1 MHGECYVSPNGF
13 WSRFVQLV
21 EVQGTAEESTA
32 ILSSKDEVDVI
43 GRLESCGEVPS
54 HWLAELNKQSECN
67 N

>member
-1 MHGECYVSPNGF
+1 M
-13 WSRFVQLV
+13 

-43 GRLESCGEVPS
+43 GRLGSCGEMPS
-54 HWLAELNKQSECN
+54 HWLAELNKQSEYN